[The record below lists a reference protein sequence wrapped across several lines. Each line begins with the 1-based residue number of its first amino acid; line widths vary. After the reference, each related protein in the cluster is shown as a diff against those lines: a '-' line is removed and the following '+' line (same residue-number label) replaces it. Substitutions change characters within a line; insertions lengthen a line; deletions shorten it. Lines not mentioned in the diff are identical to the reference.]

1 MSRNKAQPEADRPNT
16 VANRPDSKVVEGKF
30 VIAKTSLRG
39 CFYPDDGVLPGED
52 AEVFAQFS
60 ETVYGEFVP
69 VGTVETSLVE
79 RIVWTLWRMRR
90 VPRTEAGRYIWH
102 RYAQS
107 RDGIPGYDE
116 KEFRARVEDATA
128 ERYAP
133 APPPASAQDRVA
145 IEADRIV
152 EDGLFGHSW
161 HTDTSDL
168 SRYEAQLDRRLKK
181 LMDELNRYRRPR

>member
-39 CFYPDDGVLPGED
+39 CFYPGDGVLPGED

-90 VPRTEAGRYIWH
+90 APPDRSGALYMAQVCAIPRRD
-102 RYAQS
+102 S
-107 RDGIPGYDE
+107 RIRREGIPGQSRGCHC
-116 KEFRARVEDATA
+116 RALC
-128 ERYAP
+128 
-133 APPPASAQDRVA
+133 ASAAAGQCSGPR
-145 IEADRIV
+145 
-152 EDGLFGHSW
+152 
-161 HTDTSDL
+161 
-168 SRYEAQLDRRLKK
+168 RY
-181 LMDELNRYRRPR
+181 